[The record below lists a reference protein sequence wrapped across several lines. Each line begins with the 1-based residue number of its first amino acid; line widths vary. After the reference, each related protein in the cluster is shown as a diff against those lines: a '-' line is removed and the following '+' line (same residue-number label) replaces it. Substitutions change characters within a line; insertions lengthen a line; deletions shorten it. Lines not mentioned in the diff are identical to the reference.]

1 MTASENITDDSS
13 ITTQSKSFTKDYLI
27 KQNIMS

>member
-1 MTASENITDDSS
+1 MTASGNINDDSS
-13 ITTQSKSFTKDYLI
+13 ITTQQKSFTKDYLI